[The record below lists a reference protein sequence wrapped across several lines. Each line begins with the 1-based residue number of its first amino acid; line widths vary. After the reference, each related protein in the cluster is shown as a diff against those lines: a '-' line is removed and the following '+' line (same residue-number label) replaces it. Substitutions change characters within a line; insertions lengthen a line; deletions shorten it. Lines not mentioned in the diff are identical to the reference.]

1 MLRLQFNCLI
11 EHINIEPH
19 TLFDDSKTCVD
30 KSNLLY
36 IINIFILIVYNV
48 FYS

>member
-19 TLFDDSKTCVD
+19 TLFDDSKRFLD

-36 IINIFILIVYNV
+36 ETYIIFIFINM
-48 FYS
+48 